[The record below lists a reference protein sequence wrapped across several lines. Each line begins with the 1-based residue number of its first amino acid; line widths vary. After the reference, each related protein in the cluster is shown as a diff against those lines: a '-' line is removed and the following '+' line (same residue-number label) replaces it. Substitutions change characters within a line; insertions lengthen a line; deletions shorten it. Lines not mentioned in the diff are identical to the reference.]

1 MANLRYILQ
10 IIISIYL
17 ALSITGCSDNV
28 EYTPPSN
35 STETAITH
43 YSFGKMV
50 IDGKDHNGDI
60 SISPDDKIRG
70 WSFDYNSHIIDD
82 WNFKKLIGSD
92 VKTLI
97 IGTGYNG
104 AASLS
109 TLATELI
116 EQLKAKGIQVQ
127 VMTTSDAVRLFNK
140 ISKEGVLACFHL
152 NC

>member
-1 MANLRYILQ
+1 
-10 IIISIYL
+10 
-17 ALSITGCSDNV
+17 
-28 EYTPPSN
+28 
-35 STETAITH
+35 
-43 YSFGKMV
+43 MV
-50 IDGKDHNGDI
+50 IDGKDHHSDLAI
-60 SISPDDKIRG
+60 TPDNKLQG

-82 WNFKKLIGSD
+82 WNFKKLINND

-109 TLATELI
+109 TMAIELV

-127 VMTTSDAVRLFNK
+127 IMTTSDAVRLFNK
-140 ISKEGVLACFHL
+140 ISKKGVLACFHL